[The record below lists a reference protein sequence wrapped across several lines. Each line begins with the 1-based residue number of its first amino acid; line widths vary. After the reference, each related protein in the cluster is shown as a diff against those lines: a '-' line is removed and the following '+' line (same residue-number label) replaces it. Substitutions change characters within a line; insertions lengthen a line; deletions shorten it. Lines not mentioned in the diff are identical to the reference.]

1 MVVYESVTD
10 ISSFRRFLNVLWEV
24 LGFNLALENPCQVV
38 NSDLMKNGMEYLRW
52 TAVSNG

>member
-1 MVVYESVTD
+1 MVIYESVTD
-10 ISSFRRFLNVLWEV
+10 ISSFRRFLDVLWEV

-38 NSDLMKNGMEYLRW
+38 NRDLVKNGMEYLRW